1 MPLRQ
6 RISLD
11 TQRDMASSSNIGR
24 PSLDI
29 DLERVEGMRKT
40 GVSMMKISKTLGIS
54 RSTLYRALENSDLIG
69 YTNIRK

>member
-11 TQRDMASSSNIGR
+11 TQRDMASIGR

-29 DLERVEGMRKT
+29 DLESGVEGMKK
-40 GVSMMKISKTLGIS
+40 GS
-54 RSTLYRALENSDLIG
+54 G
-69 YTNIRK
+69 Y